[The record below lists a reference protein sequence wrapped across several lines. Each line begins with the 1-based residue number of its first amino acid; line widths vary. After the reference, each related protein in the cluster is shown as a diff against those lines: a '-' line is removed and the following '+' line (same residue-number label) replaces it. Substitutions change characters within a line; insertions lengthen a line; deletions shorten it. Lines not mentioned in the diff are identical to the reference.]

1 MDMDTE
7 RIGMVLVRASELHS
21 KIATCIQKSTS
32 GANISNT
39 NGDVSNDDVNDAE
52 QNVDDTLFTI
62 CDALDSLQSLLSS
75 LQALQQQQQYEREAV
90 IRDIEN
96 NRKMLLKKLS
106 EYKGEHLDVIQEA
119 EAFASME
126 VEHENEFFMPYPAL
140 APNSVALNNGLGSRF
155 SSARKL
161 VQNGHDESRRSQ
173 TQNSGNKLWR
183 GLRFLVNSTVKTTFT
198 LFGVIAILS
207 LAGFEPKIKKKVNT
221 FPALTLFDPD
231 KKTLSARCPPGK
243 VAVMEKGEIRC
254 IVKERVEIPFDFV
267 ATDPDVNFGCG

>member
-1 MDMDTE
+1 SSEILSSTK
-7 RIGMVLVRASELHS
+7 LVGDITWTSFCAGSVYIQQQELVYRFKSE
-21 KIATCIQKSTS
+21 I
-32 GANISNT
+32 ANI
-39 NGDVSNDDVNDAE
+39 
-52 QNVDDTLFTI
+52 L
-62 CDALDSLQSLLSS
+62 
-75 LQALQQQQQYEREAV
+75 ALQQQQQYEREAV

-106 EYKGEHLDVIQEA
+106 EYKGEHVDVIQEA

-126 VEHENEFFMPYPAL
+126 VEHDNEFFMPYPAH
-140 APNSVALNNGLGSRF
+140 APNSVVLANSLGSRF

-183 GLRFLVNSTVKTTFT
+183 GLRFLVNSTVKTTLT
-198 LFGVIAILS
+198 LFGVITLLS
-207 LAGFEPKIKKKVNT
+207 LAGFEPRIKKKVNS
-221 FPALTLFDPD
+221 FPALTLFDFNSD
-231 KKTLSARCPPGK
+231 KKTVSARCPPGK

-267 ATDPDVNFGCG
+267 ATDPDVNYGCG